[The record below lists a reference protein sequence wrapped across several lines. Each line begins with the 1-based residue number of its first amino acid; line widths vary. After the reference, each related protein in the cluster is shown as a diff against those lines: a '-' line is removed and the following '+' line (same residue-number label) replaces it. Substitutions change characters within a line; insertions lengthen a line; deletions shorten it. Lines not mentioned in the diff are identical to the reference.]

1 MARLRGEEANMV
13 FCHPYD
19 NVDVVAAPGVHSHV
33 YRQEHHGSSA
43 TIQPIKFSLDILY
56 PHYKYDRLSMSNS
69 TLISVVVG
77 ALEITPEKPVNLRFR
92 VFQRQPALDVVAI
105 ISLGLDCSH
114 HDHGQK
120 KNQDRHDPNAVP
132 LIKIGCVMR
141 HRAVNISEMLERGR
155 SFRLRPLTVHGLFR

>member
-1 MARLRGEEANMV
+1 MGCRHASISGGVDNVETALAMARLRGEEANMV

-77 ALEITPEKPVNLRFR
+77 ALEITPEKITDETQSSDIEEWDSLGHISILV
-92 VFQRQPALDVVAI
+92 ALDEVVPGVLE
-105 ISLGLDCSH
+105 S
-114 HDHGQK
+114 
-120 KNQDRHDPNAVP
+120 VP
-132 LIKIGCVMR
+132 EL
-141 HRAVNISEMLERGR
+141 ASATSISELR
-155 SFRLRPLTVHGLFR
+155 RLLIGYPQFH

>member
-1 MARLRGEEANMV
+1 MGCRHASISGGVDNVETALAMARLRGEEANMV

-77 ALEITPEKPVNLRFR
+77 ALEITPEKITNETQSSDIEEWDSLGHISILV
-92 VFQRQPALDVVAI
+92 ALDEVVPGVLE
-105 ISLGLDCSH
+105 S
-114 HDHGQK
+114 
-120 KNQDRHDPNAVP
+120 VP
-132 LIKIGCVMR
+132 EL
-141 HRAVNISEMLERGR
+141 ASATSISELR
-155 SFRLRPLTVHGLFR
+155 RLLIGYPQFH

>member
-77 ALEITPEKPVNLRFR
+77 ALEITPEKITDETQSSDIEEWDSLGHISILV
-92 VFQRQPALDVVAI
+92 ALDEVVPGVLE
-105 ISLGLDCSH
+105 S
-114 HDHGQK
+114 
-120 KNQDRHDPNAVP
+120 VP
-132 LIKIGCVMR
+132 EL
-141 HRAVNISEMLERGR
+141 ASATSISELR
-155 SFRLRPLTVHGLFR
+155 RLLIGYPQFH